1 MYCLSSVKNEIITL
15 KCSNFVYVLGL
26 IKIFQ
31 KICAAQIKDVQR
43 KINFFYFP
51 ALRFIYFS
59 PLITGINHNHLL
71 NPKKLVLLALFHWLI
86 RTGQYTLLGSFDR
99 IPVPLSV
106 GSGYTLG
113 SFSHSPYYIYIITS
127 TPKITIAI
135 LVSNNN
141 T

>member
-31 KICAAQIKDVQR
+31 KICTAQIKDVQR
-43 KINFFYFP
+43 IINFFYFP

-71 NPKKLVLLALFHWLI
+71 NPKKTRLTCFVSLAHPYGSIYSFRVLWSYS
-86 RTGQYTLLGSFDR
+86 RS
-99 IPVPLSV
+99 
-106 GSGYTLG
+106 
-113 SFSHSPYYIYIITS
+113 SFSWFWIYSWIFFAFS
-127 TPKITIAI
+127 
-135 LVSNNN
+135 LLHLHNNLYTKN
-141 T
+141 NDCHTCIK